1 MSNAR
6 LHRKIGLSGAV
17 FLLVGNI
24 VGASIFIL
32 PGQLAGIAGPA
43 VFIAYLIA
51 SVPAIVNC
59 LIAAQV
65 GSILPVSAGDYVFTS
80 VALHPVLGF
89 LKVWAG
95 MLGLMVGVPILAFG
109 FADYLAF
116 FLPDVPRLLIAVSIV
131 LVVLGINLLGL
142 HTSVRTQMVMVSI
155 FITSLLIFGIGG
167 VFYVDW
173 DLLTPMAPN
182 GMGSVF
188 SAAVPAF
195 YSYSGFLTIVV
206 IGEEIRNPRR
216 NVPLT
221 LLITFIV
228 VALIYTLIT
237 LVLPGLIPW
246 RELGSIVAPM
256 SQAATI
262 FLPDWFG
269 AVITISALLAA
280 ATSINVAVLTTSRS
294 FFALARNR
302 IYPEIFSQL
311 NKRSHEPNMALILV
325 VVFVMAG
332 IALQGDIVQYA
343 AVTVIGAMI
352 YGMVWAIAMLRLPKA
367 LPEHYRNASFKLKIR
382 TIWIIAA
389 VKIVIS
395 VSFLYVGI
403 LDNPG
408 PAAIYMVLLAL
419 GAVYYYFRQRYLV
432 REGVSLAAL
441 LRREADEAAAA
452 TR

>member
-1 MSNAR
+1 
-6 LHRKIGLSGAV
+6 
-17 FLLVGNI
+17 
-24 VGASIFIL
+24 
-32 PGQLAGIAGPA
+32 
-43 VFIAYLIA
+43 
-51 SVPAIVNC
+51 
-59 LIAAQV
+59 
-65 GSILPVSAGDYVFTS
+65 
-80 VALHPVLGF
+80 
-89 LKVWAG
+89 
-95 MLGLMVGVPILAFG
+95 
-109 FADYLAF
+109 
-116 FLPDVPRLLIAVSIV
+116 
-131 LVVLGINLLGL
+131 
-142 HTSVRTQMVMVSI
+142 
-155 FITSLLIFGIGG
+155 
-167 VFYVDW
+167 
-173 DLLTPMAPN
+173 
-182 GMGSVF
+182 
-188 SAAVPAF
+188 VPAF

-256 SQAATI
+256 SRAATI

-403 LDNPG
+403 RDNQG